1 MAGAMSEIIHCVDSE
16 ITALPAVVK
25 KNGSP
30 KGCGIPSLLTEAA
43 ISPAR
48 QSRFHPARAGFHS
61 ARKGRISLLLS
72 ESDSARYAREKNA
85 LAGMEKSRRERG
97 KPLSRRRCSLRSC
110 ERKLRFRESFRVKVD
125 TRKGTEFPRTLAGAS
140 EVTSAPFAGGGHPGW
155 ARDPRSCGRGCW
167 GQHCPLWR
175 GFRGGRRLRWRGS

>member
-1 MAGAMSEIIHCVDSE
+1 M
-16 ITALPAVVK
+16 

-30 KGCGIPSLLTEAA
+30 KGCGIPSLLPEAA

-48 QSRFHPARAGFHS
+48 RSRFHPARAGFHS
-61 ARKGRISLLLS
+61 ARKGRISLLLP
-72 ESDSARYAREKNA
+72 ERESARHAREKNA

-140 EVTSAPFAGGGHPGW
+140 EVTSAPSAGGGHPGW
-155 ARDPRSCGRGCW
+155 VRGPRSCGRGCW
-167 GQHCPLWR
+167 GQRCRLSREWSR
-175 GFRGGRRLRWRGS
+175 GRRRRWRHS